1 MIRRPPRSTQGVSS
15 AASDVYKRQDVRL
28 SRVTDEGSEN
38 VSIRWLIGKDT
49 PDAPFYMRVLEL
61 EPGGNTPFH
70 SHEWEHE
77 IFVLEGE
84 GVLKTDNDEL
94 SLEYL
99 SLIHISEPTRPLYIS
114 YAVFCLKK
122 KKKKK
127 KNTPRIS
134 PPTKQKTNA
143 QNN

>member
-1 MIRRPPRSTQGVSS
+1 MIY
-15 AASDVYKRQDVRL
+15 SDYKDL
-28 SRVTDEGSEN
+28 KLNRVTDEGSKN
-38 VSIRWLIGKDT
+38 VSIRWLIGKDI

-94 SLEYL
+94 SLEYGRFAFIKKGENHQFVN
-99 SLIHISEPTRPLYIS
+99 SSSHKIFRFICLIP
-114 YAVFCLKK
+114 K
-122 KKKKK
+122 
-127 KNTPRIS
+127 
-134 PPTKQKTNA
+134 
-143 QNN
+143 